1 MVYPCRYADCVC
13 REVGSKAGQACVVPG
28 HQIAEMALCKLYVL
42 TGEKKYLDE
51 ARILLDY
58 RGRTWIM

>member
-1 MVYPCRYADCVC
+1 MFYTLFRSCRCKITYFLLILQQ
-13 REVGSKAGQACVVPG
+13 KNVPG

-51 ARILLDY
+51 ARLLLDY